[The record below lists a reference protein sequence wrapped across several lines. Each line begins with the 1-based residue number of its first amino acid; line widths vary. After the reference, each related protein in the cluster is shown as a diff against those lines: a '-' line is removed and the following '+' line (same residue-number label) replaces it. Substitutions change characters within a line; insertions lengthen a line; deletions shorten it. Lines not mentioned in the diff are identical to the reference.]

1 MRSIRRSLLGYL
13 LVLLAL
19 GLGAVGLLVD
29 RFAQAAITAR
39 EEAETKRIEQTF
51 ATRRQEVKAQLD
63 AELVA
68 EAKSLSPK
76 RDEGV
81 ASPKNNTRGLSQ
93 PCSLSRSCG
102 FALYCEW

>member
-39 EEAETKRIEQTF
+39 EEAETRRIDQTLE
-51 ATRRQEVKAQLD
+51 TRRLQMAGGK
-63 AELVA
+63 
-68 EAKSLSPK
+68 
-76 RDEGV
+76 
-81 ASPKNNTRGLSQ
+81 
-93 PCSLSRSCG
+93 
-102 FALYCEW
+102 